1 MWIFL
6 PSFLMSLLGD
16 AEGRLVERLKRRE
29 PQAMAD
35 LYDRYKR
42 LVYSIIL
49 QAVRDQGIAEDLA
62 QETFWRIWN
71 RIQTFDSEKGKLE
84 PWVATIAR
92 NRAVDYLRTIRNAQ
106 HFSFDTIEMNA
117 MTYST
122 ASHASQ
128 IERENAVLKAL
139 KSLSPAQRELIEM
152 AHYQGLTQSEIAETL
167 NRPLGTV
174 KGMMRSALKVLRGAM
189 EGAAA

>member
-1 MWIFL
+1 
-6 PSFLMSLLGD
+6 
-16 AEGRLVERLKRRE
+16 
-29 PQAMAD
+29 
-35 LYDRYKR
+35 
-42 LVYSIIL
+42 
-49 QAVRDQGIAEDLA
+49 
-62 QETFWRIWN
+62 
-71 RIQTFDSEKGKLE
+71 
-84 PWVATIAR
+84 
-92 NRAVDYLRTIRNAQ
+92 VDYLRTIRNAQ